1 MSSIGL
7 NSGTAASEPGSRVPY
22 ELLEPAIRWETVR
35 ERLCRE
41 SGRPEDAMCAGLLKR
56 FYQQRVVNET
66 A

>member
-1 MSSIGL
+1 MSMGL
-7 NSGTAASEPGSRVPY
+7 HSRTGVQEPGSRVPY

-35 ERLCRE
+35 EHLCRE